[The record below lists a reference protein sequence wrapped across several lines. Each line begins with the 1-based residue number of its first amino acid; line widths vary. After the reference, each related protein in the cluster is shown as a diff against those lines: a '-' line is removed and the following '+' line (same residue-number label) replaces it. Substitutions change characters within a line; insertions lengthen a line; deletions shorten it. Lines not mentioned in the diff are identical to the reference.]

1 MLEKVI
7 SRFRSLAALPKGRLR
22 TKFLLSL
29 LVVSTSLTCATLLIV
44 RHRVRLQAGEEI
56 REALQNSVFTF
67 QNFQGQREDLL
78 ERSAALLASEPILK
92 ALMTAPDDIG
102 RRGLREATI
111 QDGSSFLW
119 KQMGSGLFVLADP
132 RGRLMAQHPTT
143 SGLTRAEAQESVR
156 RSFSDGQSRDW
167 WFGSGHL
174 FQVFIQP
181 IYFGAPEQNTPL
193 GIVALGYE
201 IDRRVATDVG
211 RIASSQVVFRYG
223 STTAVSTLSPVQQ
236 AELSRQ
242 LERQPASLAWGPL
255 DIRLGAERF
264 VATSV
269 ELAPGGTPS
278 VSLIVLKSYDQATA
292 FLNNLNRWLLGLGL
306 VAIVAGSALVFLI
319 SSTFTRPLADLVAGV
334 HALEKGDFGY
344 PLTARGKDEVSELTT
359 SFDRM
364 RRTLQ
369 AAQQELLHA
378 ERLATIGRMA
388 STISHDLRHPLTAI
402 LAYAEFLA
410 EVKLD
415 ERRRSEFYREIRQ
428 AVDQMTDQLNTLLE
442 FSKARV
448 VYRPTYG
455 DVEELIQHAIRTVQA
470 RPEYHSVS
478 FTSSHEGEKEA
489 WFDPNKLQRVLHNLL
504 LNACEA
510 VAPESGR
517 IEVRSR
523 QSLRG
528 LEVRVADNGPGIPS
542 EIRAQIFQPFATHG
556 KDSGTGLGLTVVQ
569 KIVQEHGGE
578 VRVEQTGPEGTVF
591 QVTLPSR
598 TSSDKVRLQLS

>member
-1 MLEKVI
+1 MLEQVMAC
-7 SRFRSLAALPKGRLR
+7 FRSLVRLPKGRLR

-29 LVVSTSLTCATLLIV
+29 LLVSASLTCATLLIV
-44 RHRVRLQAGEEI
+44 RHRVRLHVSEEI
-56 REALQNSVFTF
+56 REALQDSVFTF
-67 QNFQGQREDLL
+67 QNSQRQREDTL
-78 ERSAALLASEPILK
+78 ERSAALLASEPMLE
-92 ALMTAPDDIG
+92 ALMTAPDDTA

-111 QDGSSFLW
+111 QDASSYLW
-119 KQMGSGLFVLADP
+119 RKIGSGLFVLAD
-132 RGRLMAQHPTT
+132 RSGKLVALHPAI
-143 SGLTRAEAQESVR
+143 SGLTRVEAQELVR
-156 RSFSDGQSRDW
+156 RSFSDGESRDW

-181 IYFGAPEQNTPL
+181 IYFGAPTQNTLL

-201 IDRRVATDVG
+201 IDGRVAAEVS
-211 RIASSQVVFRYG
+211 RVASSHVVFRFG
-223 STTAVSTLSPVQQ
+223 PTTAVSTLTPAQR

-242 LERQPASLAWGPL
+242 VDRQPAGLAWGPL

-269 ELAPGGTPS
+269 ELTPGGRSS

-292 FLNNLNRWLLGLGL
+292 FLDNLNRWLLGLGF
-306 VAIVAGSALVFLI
+306 VAILAGSALVFLI

-334 HALEKGDFGY
+334 HALEKGDFSY

-364 RRTLQ
+364 RRTLHT
-369 AAQQELLHA
+369 AQQELLHA

-415 ERRRSEFYREIRQ
+415 EKRRSEFYREIRQ

-448 VYRPTYG
+448 VYRPAYQ
-455 DVEELIQHAIRTVQA
+455 DVEELIRHAIRTVQA
-470 RPEYHSVS
+470 RLEYHSIS
-478 FTSSHEGEKEA
+478 FTSVHEGAKEA
-489 WFDPNKLQRVLHNLL
+489 WFDANKLQRVLYNLL

-517 IEVRSR
+517 IAVRSR
-523 QSLRG
+523 QTPQGVEIRI
-528 LEVRVADNGPGIPS
+528 ADNGPGIPP
-542 EIRAQIFQPFATHG
+542 EIRPQIFQPFATHG
-556 KDSGTGLGLTVVQ
+556 KHSGTGLGLTVVQ
-569 KIVQEHGGE
+569 KIVEEHGGE
-578 VRVEQTGPEGTVF
+578 VGVEQTGPEGTVF
-591 QVTLPSR
+591 RIALPSR
-598 TSSDKVRLQLS
+598 TPADKVANLS

>member
-1 MLEKVI
+1 MVEQGI
-7 SRFRSLAALPKGRLR
+7 SRLRSLVGLSKGRLR

-29 LVVSTSLTCATLLIV
+29 LLVSTFLTCATLLIV
-44 RHRVRLQAGEEI
+44 RHRVRLQVSDEI

-67 QNFQGQREDLL
+67 QNFQRQRGDTL
-78 ERSAALLASEPILK
+78 ERSAALLASQPMLE
-92 ALMTAPDDIG
+92 ALMTAPDDTT
-102 RRGLREATI
+102 RRGVRDATI
-111 QDGSSFLW
+111 QDASRHLW
-119 KQMGSGLFVLADP
+119 ETIGSGLFVLAD
-132 RGRLMAQHPTT
+132 RSGRLTALHPEA
-143 SGLTRAEAQESVR
+143 SGLTRVEAQEFLR
-156 RSFSDGQSRDW
+156 RSLHNGRAHDW

-174 FQVFIQP
+174 FEVFIQP
-181 IYFGAPEQNTPL
+181 IYFGAASDHTLL
-193 GIVALGYE
+193 GLVALGYE
-201 IDRRVATDVG
+201 IDAHLAAEVARV
-211 RIASSQVVFRYG
+211 ASSQVVFRYG
-223 STTAVSTLSPVQQ
+223 PAAVVSTLAPGQQ

-242 LERQPASLAWGPL
+242 AARQPPGLAWGPL
-255 DIRLGAERF
+255 DVRLGAERF

-269 ELAPGGTPS
+269 ELAPDGASS

-306 VAIVAGSALVFLI
+306 VAILAGSALVFVI

-334 HALEKGDFGY
+334 HALEKGDFRY
-344 PLTARGKDEVSELTT
+344 PLMARGNDEVSELTT

-369 AAQQELLHA
+369 TAQQELLHA

-415 ERRRSEFYREIRQ
+415 EKRRSDFYREIRQ

-448 VYRPTYG
+448 VYRPVYE
-455 DVEELIQHAIRTVQA
+455 DVEKIIQHAIRTVQA
-470 RPEYHSVS
+470 RPEYHSIF
-478 FTSSHEGEKEA
+478 FTSSHEGAREA
-489 WFDPNKLQRVLHNLL
+489 WFDPNKLRRVLHNLL

-510 VAPESGR
+510 VAPDSGR

-523 QSLRG
+523 QTPQG
-528 LEVRVADNGPGIPS
+528 LEIRVADNGPGLPA
-542 EIRAQIFQPFATHG
+542 EIRSQVFQPFATHG
-556 KDSGTGLGLTVVQ
+556 KESGTGLGLTVVQ

-578 VRVEQTGPEGTVF
+578 VGVERTGPEGTVF
-591 QVTLPSR
+591 RIALPGR
-598 TSSDKVRLQLS
+598 TPAQKVASLS